1 MHINY
6 YSIVRKSNT
15 RSELADLE
23 KDHPNSDIDSDDDNE
38 SSDPSLFTEGL
49 KPCPGR
55 PDWAIKRCI
64 ISLHFLGDLND
75 RYWTSHVF
83 VDEADDWD
91 WLADDRSF
99 ELSNPSG
106 QGNKNIFHS
115 QRKIMEAR
123 WFAKLLARI
132 VDETNYILSTVSE
145 VIGKNVCQVMA

>member
-1 MHINY
+1 MNY

-23 KDHPNSDIDSDDDNE
+23 NNRPNSDIDSDDDNE

-55 PDWAIKRCI
+55 PDWAIKRSI

-83 VDEADDWD
+83 VDESNDWD
-91 WLADDRSF
+91 SFADDREFS
-99 ELSNPSG
+99 LYNPSG
-106 QGNKNIFHS
+106 QGNKNVFHS
-115 QRKIMEAR
+115 QRKIMEAHM
-123 WFAKLLARI
+123 FAKILAHV

-145 VIGKNVCQVMA
+145 VIGKNVCQAMT